1 MPQHR
6 ATEKE
11 EAVKV
16 LYMTTPKFLRE
27 ISHAMRRGFELK
39 PQRRNSPALGPT
51 HSERN
56 L

>member
-6 ATEKE
+6 ATDKE
-11 EAVKV
+11 VAVKV
-16 LYMTTPKFLRE
+16 LYKTTSKFLRE
-27 ISHAMRRGFELK
+27 ISNSMRRGFELK